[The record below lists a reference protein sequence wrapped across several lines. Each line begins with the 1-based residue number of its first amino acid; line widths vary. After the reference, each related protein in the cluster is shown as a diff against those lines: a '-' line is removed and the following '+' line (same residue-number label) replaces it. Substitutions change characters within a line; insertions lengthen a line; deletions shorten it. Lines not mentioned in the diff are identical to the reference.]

1 MPNNVNDS
9 IISDASTVNI
19 YMDSI
24 DEQLLKTLLN
34 SVNTPQPLKSSPLKA
49 TTKTTKKKKT
59 KSFCLIL

>member
-9 IISDASTVNI
+9 IISDTSTTVNV

-34 SVNTPQPLKSSPLKA
+34 SVNTPQPLKA
-49 TTKTTKKKKT
+49 TTKTTTKKKT
-59 KSFCLIL
+59 KSFCFIL

>member
-34 SVNTPQPLKSSPLKA
+34 SVNTPQPLKA